1 MGKVKHLL
9 PCPFLQF
16 SLTSK
21 QKTPGSPGAYQKQK
35 IHQPCSTK
43 NLTNQTQFSKSYSSY
58 SFPKP
63 FSLKKFTLL
72 PKPSTTSAISQA
84 GETSSSTLSAST
96 PTTHSQQLFSNQ
108 MPINSRTSNH
118 LKAKQLSSQDKSNS
132 IAINPKSSSTPQTK

>member
-84 GETSSSTLSAST
+84 GETSSSTLSASI
-96 PTTHSQQLFSNQ
+96 PTTHLN
-108 MPINSRTSNH
+108 PRTSNH